1 MGKSPGVPRREGMDL
16 SPLSSPWQQVPNKSC
31 TLGAEKQGGVW
42 GFPSWVYPSA
52 LISSILL
59 LCVPGSS

>member
-1 MGKSPGVPRREGMDL
+1 MDL